1 MNLPESSHVIYKRNP
16 LIKVA
21 CQLRF
26 PPILKIS
33 HREPVEFQDEIRFK
47 YPLFEATRQ
56 PFSLEVQQA
65 IQQVIPQVGLP
76 TLNEVW
82 YSFHSEDRKWQI
94 LLTKD
99 FITLMSSAYDRYELF
114 NRRFR
119 EVVEIFERIYQ
130 PSFYTRVGLQY
141 QNLII
146 RSQLGL
152 KDKRWADLITNQI
165 ASELYNPELEPLV
178 ESMQKTLLLKTDICQ
193 VTFNQALVIVTDS
206 ETDNSE
212 PAYLL
217 DADFYTEEKLERD
230 ENVWNVLSQ
239 FNKSAWKLFR
249 WSITETLHNALQ
261 PQLIDK
267 TEE

>member
-1 MNLPESSHVIYKRNP
+1 MHLPESSHVIYKRNP
-16 LIKVA
+16 LVMVA

-33 HREPVEFQDEIRFK
+33 HHEPVDFQDEIRFK
-47 YPLFEATRQ
+47 YPLFENTRQ
-56 PFSLEVQQA
+56 PFSLEIQQA
-65 IQQVIPQVGLP
+65 IQQVGIPMLS
-76 TLNEVW
+76 EVS
-82 YSFHSEDRKWQI
+82 YSFKSEDKKWQI
-94 LLTKD
+94 VVTKD
-99 FITLMSSAYDRYELF
+99 FITLTSSAYERYELF
-114 NRRFR
+114 NKRFR

-141 QNLII
+141 QNVII
-146 RSQLGL
+146 PSQLGL
-152 KDKRWADLITNQI
+152 EDKRWADLITNQI
-165 ASELYNPELEPLV
+165 ASELYNPELEP
-178 ESMQKTLLLKTDICQ
+178 SMQSIQKLLILKTELGQ
-193 VTFNQALVIVTDS
+193 VTFKHGLVLAEGS
-206 ETDNSE
+206 EKDNNE

-261 PQLIDK
+261 PQPIDK